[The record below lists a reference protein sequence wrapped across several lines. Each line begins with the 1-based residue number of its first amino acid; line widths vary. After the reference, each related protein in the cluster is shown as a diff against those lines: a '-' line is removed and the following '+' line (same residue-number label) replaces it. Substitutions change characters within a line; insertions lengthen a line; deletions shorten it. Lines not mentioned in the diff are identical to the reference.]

1 MKIERLILQGF
12 KSFAE
17 RTSLEFDRGI
27 FGIVGPNGSG
37 KSNLV
42 EALRWVVGARAREL
56 RTEEALS
63 LLFHGSDGKA
73 PLGFAEVGLELGVNG
88 QRVSLSRRLGRDG
101 IGDLRL
107 NGSRSTLRQVE
118 QALLGTGLSRS
129 GYAIV
134 GQGEVGQI
142 LQAGPEIL
150 LSYLE
155 EAAGLRVVTYAS
167 KLAYERL
174 QAATL
179 ELQTRLQELGE
190 RKASV
195 VEKAQQAE
203 AARKATALAARS
215 LALRRSV
222 LLARIREADQEARLV
237 GQRARSIEQER
248 AEASRRLSGLKTEK
262 DLALGAL
269 EAAQNAHSE
278 ALRQAEA
285 LSGGLRL
292 ASQEHNSLEGLLRRL
307 AKDVSE
313 TEGRL
318 TRLRS
323 LPRPVAPREPDPT
336 PEVVQ
341 DYQQRAQELQLAL
354 QTEEDKLKA
363 QQQAFER
370 YLQAQATYQAQKL
383 AYEQA
388 ITQKSALEADL
399 ARLQDEL
406 AALNQGLAAAQSRE
420 SELRARLNELVKLQG
435 QISSE
440 ARAALAEAQRL
451 QAMLRS
457 GADLAEGPKRAR
469 DAGIP
474 GIIGVVA
481 DLLQVPAGLEL
492 AIEVA
497 MGGRMQWVLVEDE
510 QAAQAAVQHLKQ
522 HGGRATFLPRTLL
535 RNGRKQMA
543 PYTLHESDRDHAQAT
558 MHQWAAQPGVVGVAR
573 HLVQLP
579 ACPEALP
586 TLLGETLVME
596 NLDAALALLRQHHS
610 HPRMVTLEGE
620 LLETSGAITGGR
632 VQRGG
637 QMLSLRRRYQQT
649 QADALRLDAEAQ
661 ALHTQNENLRT
672 ELAGL
677 NLPGLLRRQ
686 TELGYEYKAVKTSL
700 SRLSL
705 SPAPQPPQP
714 VPAPQPDHLQ
724 ALRNE
729 RDVLGAKLAQQRETT
744 EQWRRYR
751 EDQERFLDAQRQV
764 EELETRLQSLR
775 AEQIELEQNL
785 LATQARRGELEQAQD
800 SLNLPQLEGALHA
813 AREHMRALS
822 EEETRLVGRTNQLL
836 AELESLLLT
845 QARREATIETLQ
857 AELQNIPSCPVEEGS
872 ARSLARALA
881 ETEAALEALGPV
893 NHLAEQEHALLAED
907 IHKLEGAMQESET
920 VVRKLEAELRQ
931 VESEYHQRMQQ
942 VYGAFKEKFAHY
954 ARALLDAEA
963 EIGHTHQGLD
973 LVIKPAGK
981 RTVQLNLLSMGE
993 RTMGALAFLF
1003 ALSEVGEGITAGSGG
1018 LPIAILDEVD
1028 APMDEANIQ
1037 RFCRFL
1043 QQFKGQTQFILVT
1056 HQKRT
1061 MEACDALY
1069 GVTTD
1074 RGSSRVF
1081 SIKRDEALA

>member
-63 LLFHGSDGKA
+63 LVFHGSDGKA

-88 QRVSLSRRLGRDG
+88 QRISLSRRLGRDG
-101 IGDLRL
+101 IGDVRL

-142 LQAGPEIL
+142 LQAGPEVL

-203 AARKATALAARS
+203 AARKATALATRS

-222 LLARIREADQEARLV
+222 LLARIREADLEARAV
-237 GQRARSIEQER
+237 QQRARSIEQEH
-248 AEASRRLSGLKTEK
+248 AEAGRRLSGLKTEK
-262 DLALGAL
+262 DLALQAL

-285 LSGGLRL
+285 LSGELRL
-292 ASQEHNSLEGLLRRL
+292 AHQECFSLEGLLRRL
-307 AKDVSE
+307 AKDVNDS
-313 TEGRL
+313 EGRL

-323 LPRPVAPREPDPT
+323 LPKPLAPQEPDPS

-354 QTEEDKLKA
+354 QTEENKLKA

-399 ARLQDEL
+399 ARLENEL
-406 AALNQGLAAAQSRE
+406 ARLHQDLAVAQSRE
-420 SELRARLNELVKLQG
+420 SKLRARLNELVKQEG
-435 QISSE
+435 QLSSD

-451 QAMLRS
+451 EAMLRS

-474 GIIGVVA
+474 GLSGIVA

-492 AIEVA
+492 AIEVS

-510 QAAQAAVQHLKQ
+510 QAARAAIQHLKQ

-535 RNGRKQMA
+535 LNGRKQTA
-543 PYTLHESDRDHAQAT
+543 SHTERESDWDHGPAPRN
-558 MHQWAAQPGVVGVAR
+558 QWNAQPGVVGLAR
-573 HLVQLP
+573 YLVQLP

-586 TLLGETLVME
+586 ALLGETLVME

-610 HPRMVTLEGE
+610 HPRIVTLEGE
-620 LLETSGAITGGR
+620 LLETNGAITGGR

-637 QMLSLRRRYQQT
+637 QMLSLRRRYQET
-649 QADALRLDAEAQ
+649 QADALRVGAEAQ
-661 ALHTQNENLRT
+661 ALQTQTENLRA

-677 NLPGLLRRQ
+677 NLPGLLRQ
-686 TELGYEYKAVKTSL
+686 ETELGYEHKAVKTSL

-729 RDVLGAKLAQQRETT
+729 RDVLGAQLAQQRETA

-775 AEQIELEQNL
+775 AEQAELEQKL
-785 LATQARRGELEQAQD
+785 LATLARRGELEQAQG
-800 SLNLPQLEGALHA
+800 SLNLPHLEGALHA
-813 AREHMRALS
+813 AREHIRALS
-822 EEETRLVGRTNQLL
+822 EEETRLIGRTNQLL
-836 AELESLLLT
+836 AELESLHLT
-845 QARREATIETLQ
+845 HARREATIETLQ
-857 AELQNIPSCPVEEGS
+857 AELQDIPPGPVEEGS

-893 NHLAEQEHALLAED
+893 NHLAEREYALLAHD
-907 IHKLEGAMQESET
+907 IQKLEGALQESET

-942 VYGAFKEKFAHY
+942 VYGAFKERFAHY

-963 EIGHTHQGLD
+963 EIGHTHHGLD
-973 LVIKPAGK
+973 LVLKPAGK
-981 RTVQLNLLSMGE
+981 RTVQLNLLSVGE

-1028 APMDEANIQ
+1028 APLDEANIQ

-1043 QQFKGQTQFILVT
+1043 QQCKGQTQFILVT

-1061 MEACDALY
+1061 METCDALY

-1074 RGSSRVF
+1074 RGRSRVF

>member
-17 RTSLEFDRGI
+17 RTSLDFDRGI

-88 QRVSLSRRLGRDG
+88 QRISLIRRLGRDG
-101 IGDLRL
+101 IGDVRL

-142 LQAGPEIL
+142 LQAGPEVL

-155 EAAGLRVVTYAS
+155 EAAGLRVVTHAS

-174 QAATL
+174 KTATL
-179 ELQTRLQELGE
+179 ELETRSHELGE

-222 LLARIREADQEARLV
+222 LLARVREADQEARAV
-237 GQRARSIEQER
+237 QQRARSIEQER
-248 AEASRRLSGLKTEK
+248 AEAGWRLSELKTEK
-262 DLALGAL
+262 DLALEAL

-285 LSGGLRL
+285 LSGELRL
-292 ASQEHNSLEGLLRRL
+292 ADQECNSLESLLRRL
-307 AKDVSE
+307 AKDENES
-313 TEGRL
+313 EGRL

-323 LPRPVAPREPDPT
+323 FPKPLAPREPDPSH
-336 PEVVQ
+336 EVVQ
-341 DYQQRAQELQLAL
+341 GYQQRVQELQLAL
-354 QTEEDKLKA
+354 QTEENKLKA

-370 YLQAQATYQAQKL
+370 YLQAQATYEAQKL
-383 AYEQA
+383 SYEQ
-388 ITQKSALEADL
+388 TLVQKSALEADL
-399 ARLQDEL
+399 ARLENEL
-406 AALNQGLAAAQSRE
+406 AGLHQGLAAARSRE
-420 SELRARLNELVKLQG
+420 SELRARLNELVTQEG
-435 QISSE
+435 QISSD
-440 ARAALAEAQRL
+440 ARAALAEARRL
-451 QAMLRS
+451 EAMLRS

-474 GIIGVVA
+474 GLIGVVA
-481 DLLQVPAGLEL
+481 DLVQVPAGLEL

-497 MGGRMQWVLVEDE
+497 MGGRMQWVLVQDE

-535 RNGRKQMA
+535 RNFQER
-543 PYTLHESDRDHAQAT
+543 ERS
-558 MHQWAAQPGVVGVAR
+558 WAAQAGVVGVAR

-586 TLLGETLVME
+586 TLLSETLVIE

-649 QADALRLDAEAQ
+649 QADALRLEAEAR
-661 ALHTQNENLRT
+661 ALRTQTENLRA
-672 ELAGL
+672 ELTGL
-677 NLPGLLRRQ
+677 NLPGLLRQ
-686 TELGYEYKAVKTSL
+686 ETELGYEHKAVKTSL

-705 SPAPQPPQP
+705 SPAAQPPQP
-714 VPAPQPDHLQ
+714 VPAPQPDYLQ
-724 ALRNE
+724 ALQNE
-729 RDVLGAKLAQQRETT
+729 RDVVGAQLAQQRETA

-751 EDQERFLDAQRQV
+751 EDQERFLDAERQM

-775 AEQIELEQNL
+775 AEQAELEEKL
-785 LATQARRGELEQAQD
+785 LATQVRKVELEQTQD
-800 SLNLPQLEGALHA
+800 SLNLRHLEGALHT
-813 AREHMRALS
+813 AREHTQALS

-836 AELESLLLT
+836 AELESLHLT
-845 QARREATIETLQ
+845 QARREATIETLL
-857 AELQNIPSCPVEEGS
+857 AELQNIPPGPAEEGS

-881 ETEAALEALGPV
+881 ETETELEALGPV
-893 NHLAEQEHALLAED
+893 NHLAEQEYALLAQD
-907 IHKLEGAMQESET
+907 IQKLEAALQESET
-920 VVRKLEAELRQ
+920 AVRKLEAELRQ

-942 VYGAFKEKFAHY
+942 VYSAFKEKFAHY
-954 ARALLDAEA
+954 AKALLDAEA
-963 EIGHTHQGLD
+963 EIGHTHHGLD
-973 LVIKPAGK
+973 LVLKPAGK

-1028 APMDEANIQ
+1028 APLDDANIQ

-1043 QQFKGQTQFILVT
+1043 QHFKGQTQFILVT

-1081 SIKRDEALA
+1081 SIKQDEQVLTPY